1 MDTTKTFA
9 LIKPDAIEH
18 KHMGEILC
26 MIYQA
31 GFNIIAMKMTRLSL
45 EETKRFYG
53 MHDGKE
59 FFERLT
65 NFISSGPVVA
75 IILEKENAVEDFR
88 TLIGLTNPEIA
99 AEGTIR
105 KRFAVNM
112 TQNSIHGADSEENAR
127 KEWSFFFAERDIM

>member
-1 MDTTKTFA
+1 MNPTKTFA

-18 KHMGEILC
+18 KHIGEILC
-26 MIYQA
+26 IINQA
-31 GFNIIAMKMTRLSL
+31 GFNIIAMKMTRLSF

-53 MHDGKE
+53 MHKGKE

-75 IILEKENAVEDFR
+75 LILEKDNAVEDFR
-88 TLIGLTNPEIA
+88 TLIGSTNPEKA

-112 TQNSIHGADSEENAR
+112 TQNSIHGADSEESAR
-127 KEWSFFFAERDIM
+127 KEWSFFFAEREVM